1 MANFRF
7 TSELEYSSGFGLVCS
22 AAIQMAGVGCEVMRP
37 FARASCSF
45 GSVGRM

>member
-1 MANFRF
+1 MADFRF
-7 TSELEYSSGFGLVCS
+7 TSELEYSSGFGPVCS
-22 AAIQMAGVGCEVMRP
+22 AANQMEGVGYGAVRP